1 MFYVLIQ
8 HGVAVAASYRRTFFQ
23 PDAPVVS
30 FTSRAHFEATGVPEG
45 QTFRVFRAPHL
56 IEP

>member
-8 HGVAVAASYRRTFFQ
+8 HGVAVAASYRRAFFQ

-30 FTSRAHFEATGVPEG
+30 FDSRAHFEATGIAQG
-45 QTFRVFRAPHL
+45 QTFRVYRAPHL